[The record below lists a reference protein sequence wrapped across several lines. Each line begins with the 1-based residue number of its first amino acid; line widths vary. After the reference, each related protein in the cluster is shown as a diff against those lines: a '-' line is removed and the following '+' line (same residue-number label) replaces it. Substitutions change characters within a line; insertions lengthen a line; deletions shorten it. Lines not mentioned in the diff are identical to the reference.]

1 MPETNISHPF
11 KAVCLTLFPELFP
24 GPLGASVT
32 GAALN
37 AGLWQL
43 DALNLRDFAS
53 DKHRT
58 VDDRPAGGGPGMVLR
73 ADIAGK
79 AIDAGLAAAPE
90 ARRIY
95 LSPRLWRWRR
105 LPFWMRWCGCSPVWL
120 GRRKALRM
128 RALRITFWSIRTIQG
143 RGSLK
148 GGRSRMFCSM
158 VTMRRSSNGASN
170 RQKL

>member
-1 MPETNISHPF
+1 MPETNNSHPF

-95 LSPRLWRWRR
+95 LSPR
-105 LPFWMRWCGCSPVWL
+105 
-120 GRRKALRM
+120 GRVFDQAFARELSAAPGVFAAV
-128 RALRITFWSIRTIQG
+128 RA
-143 RGSLK
+143 
-148 GGRSRMFCSM
+148 
-158 VTMRRSSNGASN
+158 V
-170 RQKL
+170 